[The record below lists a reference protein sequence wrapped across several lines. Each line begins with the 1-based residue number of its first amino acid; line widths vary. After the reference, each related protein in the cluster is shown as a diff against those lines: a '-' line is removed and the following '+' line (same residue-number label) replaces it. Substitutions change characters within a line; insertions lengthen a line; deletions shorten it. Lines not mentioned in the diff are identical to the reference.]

1 MDIQSARVNSE
12 EEGCACPTWNK
23 EKAVYDPL
31 A

>member
-1 MDIQSARVNSE
+1 MDIQSARVKSE
-12 EEGCACPTWNK
+12 EEGCTYPTWNK